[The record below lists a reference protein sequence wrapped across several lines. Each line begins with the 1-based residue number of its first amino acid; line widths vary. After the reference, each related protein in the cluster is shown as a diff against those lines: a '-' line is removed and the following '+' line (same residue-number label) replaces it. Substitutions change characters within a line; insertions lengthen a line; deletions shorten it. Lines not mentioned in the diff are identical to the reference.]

1 MTLPIPLPRPAS
13 TVLAVAFA
21 GALLAASPAI
31 AADPQLVGTFKDWNV
46 FTYEENGNKV
56 CYMASRPKK
65 DEGDYRQRGD
75 IFTLVTQRPAERSL
89 DVVSVI
95 AGYTYR
101 SGSETT
107 VQVGNQTFRLFTDGD
122 TAWARDE
129 ATDRQIVSA
138 IRSGSNM
145 VVRGTSSRGT
155 ATTDTYSLAGSSAAY
170 QAMNE
175 ACGVSR

>member
-1 MTLPIPLPRPAS
+1 MTLPSPLPRSAS
-13 TVLAVAFA
+13 LLLAAAFA
-21 GALLAASPAI
+21 GTLLASSSAM
-31 AADPQLVGTFKDWNV
+31 AADPRLVGTFKDWNV

-65 DEGDYRQRGD
+65 DEGDYTRRGD

-95 AGYTYR
+95 TGYTYR
-101 SGSETT
+101 TGSETT
-107 VQVGNQTFRLFTDGD
+107 IQIGNQTFKLFTDGD
-122 TAWARDE
+122 TAWAKDE
-129 ATDRQIVSA
+129 ATDRQIVNA
-138 IRSGSNM
+138 IRAGATM

-155 ATTDTYSLAGSSAAY
+155 ATTDTYSLSGSAAAY

-175 ACGVSR
+175 ACGVKR